1 MARLNSGLLI
11 TTLLVLAV
19 YSSLIS
25 SVDSRKILKM
35 ETQEVPS
42 LQGISLPASSEVVNN
57 HPMYGSGI
65 GSGNGRLVAHL
76 GNNERV
82 LVSSNPSPGA
92 GHK

>member
-1 MARLNSGLLI
+1 MARLNSGLFI
-11 TTLLVLAV
+11 TTLLVLAM

-35 ETQEVPS
+35 EIQEVPS

-65 GSGNGRLVAHL
+65 GRLVAHL